1 MESTNTSREVNVSHC
16 SQCQGYTE
24 YHCRTC
30 KRNLCSPC
38 KQKHNMSL
46 RTKQHKVTL
55 YKNKCNLPR
64 KRETCANHPDQVYE
78 KYCASCDIPVCFYC
92 KDHRQCNLQNIGVAH
107 QNKLKENEEFFFNIS
122 RETLYNLHLVQAEIK
137 PDFITSKNE
146 IVNHQSTMLT
156 KAQKLKDSLSYVL
169 IGITMQK
176 KCERIQTLFIQIAK
190 MVRYLTNIKKY
201 AKRLEVSVIRPA
213 KFLRFIRKVSLPSPP
228 KLIKPS
234 LFSLP
239 QKIDME
245 NLTKMLSEIQIT
257 ERCKRKIRAGNGQNL
272 LRMTYSPVLQKS
284 FTSSS
289 VNTCLHISFLTPER
303 VWISDLN
310 NLILTDT
317 TKGKTLYVVK
327 NLCDS
332 LGVHTVNS
340 VEDLIYVDKDYNIN
354 QLSKMKTSTLIKT
367 EESNWRPMSVYCSP
381 SGDLLVGMTKIA
393 STNRIGKVTR
403 YSSTGQTS
411 QTIPADDIKDVWFKI
426 PKYVTE
432 NNNGDIVVS
441 DFWRGV
447 VVIER
452 GGELRFFFEGSNSK
466 LRPYGI
472 CTDELSNILVC
483 DSETNTVQIIDKDG
497 QFLAYLLTLKSPRS
511 LSYDVKNHSLW
522 VGSFKSVSMYIYMD
536 RDFDL
541 IGKNTQFQY

>member
-1 MESTNTSREVNVSHC
+1 
-16 SQCQGYTE
+16 
-24 YHCRTC
+24 
-30 KRNLCSPC
+30 
-38 KQKHNMSL
+38 
-46 RTKQHKVTL
+46 
-55 YKNKCNLPR
+55 
-64 KRETCANHPDQVYE
+64 
-78 KYCASCDIPVCFYC
+78 
-92 KDHRQCNLQNIGVAH
+92 
-107 QNKLKENEEFFFNIS
+107 
-122 RETLYNLHLVQAEIK
+122 
-137 PDFITSKNE
+137 
-146 IVNHQSTMLT
+146 
-156 KAQKLKDSLSYVL
+156 
-169 IGITMQK
+169 
-176 KCERIQTLFIQIAK
+176 
-190 MVRYLTNIKKY
+190 
-201 AKRLEVSVIRPA
+201 
-213 KFLRFIRKVSLPSPP
+213 
-228 KLIKPS
+228 
-234 LFSLP
+234 
-239 QKIDME
+239 
-245 NLTKMLSEIQIT
+245 
-257 ERCKRKIRAGNGQNL
+257 
-272 LRMTYSPVLQKS
+272 
-284 FTSSS
+284 
-289 VNTCLHISFLTPER
+289 
-303 VWISDLN
+303 
-310 NLILTDT
+310 
-317 TKGKTLYVVK
+317 
-327 NLCDS
+327 
-332 LGVHTVNS
+332 
-340 VEDLIYVDKDYNIN
+340 
-354 QLSKMKTSTLIKT
+354 
-367 EESNWRPMSVYCSP
+367 MSVYCSP

-541 IGKNTQFQY
+541 IGKNTQFQYWSFVILVQSRMFNQRYLYIIIKRSIVTKYIRLIIIFFPKQTTILLQKGCNSVA